1 MEWFAQI
8 HFISNFNIIVESQ
21 LHGLEHSLRYG
32 TRATGKRRR
41 HVPFPRP
48 DKRRQ
53 FVTHPSAT
61 SWDTCGVV
69 FAQDILLAA
78 LSSALVYVALF

>member
-1 MEWFAQI
+1 MEWFAQT

-21 LHGLEHSLRYG
+21 PHDLEHSLRYG

-41 HVPFPRP
+41 HELFPRP
-48 DKRRQ
+48 DNRRQ

-61 SWDTCGVV
+61 SWDTCVVV
-69 FAQDILLAA
+69 FAQDILLVA
-78 LSSALVYVALF
+78 LSSTLVYVALF